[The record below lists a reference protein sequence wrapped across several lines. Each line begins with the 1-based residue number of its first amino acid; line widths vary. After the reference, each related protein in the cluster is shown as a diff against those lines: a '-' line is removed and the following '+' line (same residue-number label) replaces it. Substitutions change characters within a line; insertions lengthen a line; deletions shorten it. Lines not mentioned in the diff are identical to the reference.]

1 MRESANTKTSQAPVS
16 RDNPQEPKKTRKPKN
31 SKYNRKKI
39 IALAS
44 QNVPQHL
51 IAKDQNVS
59 ESTIS
64 KFLAR
69 VKPELKQIQQYSNIK
84 ADVLAQSQLKK
95 QTIENI
101 ITDNWLNNPEIITSQ
116 DVRLQKEVLVALQG
130 GKTYDHNAERLE
142 RGKSTSNIAQLHADI
157 AKIRQLDI
165 EDEYQDDCVNN
176 S

>member
-1 MRESANTKTSQAPVS
+1 MEET
-16 RDNPQEPKKTRKPKN
+16 EKKKRKPKN

-39 IALAS
+39 IALAT
-44 QNVPQHL
+44 QNVPHHL

-69 VKPELKQIQQYSNIK
+69 VAPELKQIQHYTNIK

-95 QTIENI
+95 QTIEDI
-101 ITDNWLNNPEIITSQ
+101 ITDNWVKNPDVILNQ

-130 GKTYDHNAERLE
+130 GKTYDHQAERLE
-142 RGKSTSNIAQLHADI
+142 RNQSTQNIAQLISH
-157 AKIRQLDI
+157 I
-165 EDEYQDDCVNN
+165 ENLQVEGKPQKEQIIDV
-176 S
+176 SG

>member
-1 MRESANTKTSQAPVS
+1 MAEQA
-16 RDNPQEPKKTRKPKN
+16 EPKKQRKPKN

-51 IAKDQNVS
+51 IAKDQNVH

-64 KFLAR
+64 KFLAK
-69 VKPELKQIQQYSNIK
+69 VAPELKQIQHYTNIK

-95 QTIENI
+95 QTIEDI
-101 ITDNWLNNPEIITSQ
+101 ITDNWVRNPDVILNQ

-130 GKTYDHNAERLE
+130 GKTYDHQAERLE
-142 RGKSTSNIAQLHADI
+142 RNQSTQNIAQLISH
-157 AKIRQLDI
+157 I
-165 EDEYQDDCVNN
+165 ENMQTGKSVDN
-176 S
+176 SQVIPVDNSESL